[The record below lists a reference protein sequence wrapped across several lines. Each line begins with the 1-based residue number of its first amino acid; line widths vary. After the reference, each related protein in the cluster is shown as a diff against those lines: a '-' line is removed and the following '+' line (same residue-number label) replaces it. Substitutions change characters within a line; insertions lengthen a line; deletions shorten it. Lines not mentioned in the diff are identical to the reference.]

1 MPKKHLFYT
10 RTHNRCRTPQMEGME
25 SLSASCG
32 GQSVAQGWHDDREGA
47 RGFTPARSAVAPFNP
62 GEKTRRR
69 HPRGSAW
76 SPQPPNRHN
85 GDHATPA
92 LKLSGE
98 RMDLRQSF
106 RFAGQTEGRRNSSGD
121 VRRRQ
126 STIPERGSVC
136 KTVGHRTRSGLAT
149 LQGPSLRCTDGLGEL
164 EGRPALPAFSAFCV
178 DLRTSETEPVSPD
191 TRPQVDV

>member
-10 RTHNRCRTPQMEGME
+10 RTHNRCRTPQMEGVE

-76 SPQPPNRHN
+76 SSQPPNRHN

-136 KTVGHRTRSGLAT
+136 KTVGH
-149 LQGPSLRCTDGLGEL
+149 GPGPVWPRYKD
-164 EGRPALPAFSAFCV
+164 LPFAAQTAWVSWRDAPHRLPFLHSAWI
-178 DLRTSETEPVSPD
+178 
-191 TRPQVDV
+191 